1 MEKRTHAGYK
11 ACREDE
17 AYSSGDEL
25 GIVGDG
31 LLFKVEGRTSSGRMT
46 PPVGTK
52 RKAEHGQQLAADAN
66 AVGWVARKKK
76 LPEVLELSNQRLL
89 EHHMSFECCICR
101 SLKKIQVVV
110 QLWIKVAARSSCY
123 PPLHSQ
129 VNHQI

>member
-52 RKAEHGQQLAADAN
+52 RKAEAGGSCKRGRL
-66 AVGWVARKKK
+66 GGKK
-76 LPEVLELSNQRLL
+76 EE
-89 EHHMSFECCICR
+89 
-101 SLKKIQVVV
+101 
-110 QLWIKVAARSSCY
+110 AARGAGG
-123 PPLHSQ
+123 Q
-129 VNHQI
+129 EAAK

>member
-11 ACREDE
+11 ACLEDE

-52 RKAEHGQQLAADAN
+52 RKAEDEAAA
-66 AVGWVARKKK
+66 GGRCKRGRLGGKK
-76 LPEVLELSNQRLL
+76 EE
-89 EHHMSFECCICR
+89 
-101 SLKKIQVVV
+101 
-110 QLWIKVAARSSCY
+110 AARGAGG
-123 PPLHSQ
+123 Q
-129 VNHQI
+129 EAAK

>member
-31 LLFKVEGRTSSGRMT
+31 LLFKVEGRTSSGRVI

-52 RKAEHGQQLAADAN
+52 RKAEHEAAA
-66 AVGWVARKKK
+66 GGRCKRCRLGGKK
-76 LPEVLELSNQRLL
+76 EE
-89 EHHMSFECCICR
+89 
-101 SLKKIQVVV
+101 
-110 QLWIKVAARSSCY
+110 AARGVGG
-123 PPLHSQ
+123 Q
-129 VNHQI
+129 EAAK